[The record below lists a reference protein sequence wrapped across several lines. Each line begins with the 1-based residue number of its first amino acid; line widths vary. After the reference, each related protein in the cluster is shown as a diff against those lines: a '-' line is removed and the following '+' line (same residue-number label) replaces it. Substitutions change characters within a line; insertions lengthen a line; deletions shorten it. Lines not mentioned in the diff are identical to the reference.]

1 MVLIAQTAFTTGL
14 NSAASRRP
22 QRGPF
27 LTARCCYA
35 CRDDASDQFVVLRV
49 IFAGDEGRRAEY
61 YPAENPGARRNQFL
75 LRAHYS
81 PFLTRFHVWAFV
93 IRVSEERGPNCP
105 RRFAETART
114 RRASL
119 PLRLNTQ
126 AGLQSQ
132 ESGDENVGRTS
143 RQRLSPRKRQPS
155 GDRPPALDHRKAR
168 RTSSEHAGLRR
179 LARRVRAVS
188 GNLQGQFG
196 PRSSG
201 T

>member
-132 ESGDENVGRTS
+132 ESGDENVGRPS
-143 RQRLSPRKRQPS
+143 RWPGGAMSTAGQTRVARPAARLTCWMF
-155 GDRPPALDHRKAR
+155 DAPACGAGHLGRLRSR
-168 RTSSEHAGLRR
+168 R
-179 LARRVRAVS
+179 
-188 GNLQGQFG
+188 
-196 PRSSG
+196 
-201 T
+201 